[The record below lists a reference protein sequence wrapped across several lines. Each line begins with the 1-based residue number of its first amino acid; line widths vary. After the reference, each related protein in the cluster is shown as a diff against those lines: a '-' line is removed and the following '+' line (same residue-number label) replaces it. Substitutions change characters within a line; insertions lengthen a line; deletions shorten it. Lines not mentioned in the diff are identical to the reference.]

1 MRYMQPNFADMS
13 AADKTKEKKEFAK
26 RLAKRVKEARLS
38 QGLSQE
44 ALANRAGYYRTY
56 VGHIETATYSPS
68 VHTIWRLAKAM
79 DIDVGELLKS
89 L

>member
-1 MRYMQPNFADMS
+1 MKPNFADMTS
-13 AADKTKEKKEFAK
+13 EEKSKEKKEFAK

-38 QGLSQE
+38 KGLSQE
-44 ALANRAGYYRTY
+44 ELANRAGYYRTY

-68 VHTIWRLAKAM
+68 SHTLWRLAKAM
-79 DIDVGELLKS
+79 DVDPGDLLKG